1 MAKNS
6 EIIYQMTMNA
16 ARKMLK
22 DGLISEDEYRVFETK
37 MREKYCPK
45 IGVLF
50 SDIDLI

>member
-1 MAKNS
+1 MTNNN
-6 EIIYQMTMNA
+6 EVIYQMTMNA

-22 DGLISEDEYRVFETK
+22 EGIITEDEYRVFETK
-37 MREKYCPK
+37 MREKYSPK

>member
-1 MAKNS
+1 MTKNN
-6 EIIYQMTMNA
+6 EVIYQMTMNA

-22 DGLISEDEYRVFETK
+22 EGVITEDEYRVFETK
-37 MREKYCPK
+37 MREKYSPK

>member
-1 MAKNS
+1 MTKNN
-6 EIIYQMTMNA
+6 EVIYQMTMNA

-22 DGLISEDEYRVFETK
+22 EGVITEDEYRVFETK
-37 MREKYCPK
+37 MREKYYPK